1 MFVAWLKPPWQQITP
16 YIADRRFCAPKM
28 KRNGAKKGR
37 KGGRVK
43 VEKKMTMKKGTKKG
57 GEGRGCAEELEGCE
71 GGEEGRRGG
80 DGSGRKAPCGAES
93 RSNLFHFQ
101 VLQRRPVRRLTF
113 VRLAP

>member
-43 VEKKMTMKKGTKKG
+43 VEKKMTMKKGTM
-57 GEGRGCAEELEGCE
+57 GEGRGCAERELEGCE
-71 GGEEGRRGG
+71 GGWIG
-80 DGSGRKAPCGAES
+80 P
-93 RSNLFHFQ
+93 
-101 VLQRRPVRRLTF
+101 
-113 VRLAP
+113 